1 MMQSNQIIASLFS
14 NMFEPVQKVM
24 QSNQIIASL
33 FLAYVSGLAW
43 PGLAWPGLGWAGLG
57 WAGLGWAG
65 LGPKIIYFFKKFH
78 VTKAL

>member
-43 PGLAWPGLGWAGLG
+43 PGRAWAGLG

>member
-43 PGLAWPGLGWAGLG
+43 PGL
-57 WAGLGWAG
+57 GWAG
-65 LGPKIIYFFKKFH
+65 LGPKIIYFFNKFH